1 MSVASRRVFPMT
13 AFRFLRL
20 ERELQF
26 AFVADDA
33 GGKEAH
39 QGPNAGW
46 VYVLYQTQD
55 PNFENRYHKVGLTTN
70 DPDYRADELWATAV
84 PLPMNVRYALF
95 SDDIHKLEADF
106 YQLTDGIRL
115 KYPRLPGARQPIKPR
130 EFVPLSLSEAVRVL
144 NDCAG
149 VDDHYCG
156 LHLVAPD
163 AVDRVR
169 RALGSSFRPTG
180 LTSAVFA
187 AAPPCDAIA
196 VLGQTQQKRIRDM
209 EARAFSAARETLL
222 RVGGIAGLITIGG
235 AAVGTI
241 LGSPL
246 DHSVTMGAAGLAG
259 SAALGVLA
267 ALMRWRSATAL
278 TSADLMRFGRAA
290 RDLIE
295 APPVRGR
302 RGPLVIACTG
312 VAAKPSLIRAPTL
325 QRAVG
330 RTRRRRQS
338 LRLVARRARLRS
350 AG

>member
-1 MSVASRRVFPMT
+1 MK
-13 AFRFLRL
+13 AFKFRRL

-26 AFVADDA
+26 AFVAEDDD
-33 GGKEAH
+33 GEDVAH
-39 QGPNAGW
+39 GPRAGW

-55 PNFENRYHKVGLTTN
+55 QNFENRYHKVGLTRN
-70 DPDYRADELWATAV
+70 DPDFRADQMWGTAV

-95 SDDIHKLEADF
+95 SDDIRKLEADF

-115 KYPRLPGARQPIKPR
+115 KYPRLPGAIQPIKLR
-130 EFVPLSLSEAVRVL
+130 EFVPLSLSEAARVL

-163 AVDRVR
+163 AVDSVR
-169 RALGSSFRPTG
+169 RALGPSFRPTG

-187 AAPPCDAIA
+187 ASPPCDAIA
-196 VLGQTQQKRIRDM
+196 LLAQMQQKRMRDM
-209 EARAFSAARETLL
+209 ETRAFAAARETCL
-222 RVGGIAGLITIGG
+222 RVGGIAALITTGG
-235 AAVGTI
+235 AVVGTI
-241 LGSPL
+241 FGAQL
-246 DHSVTMGAAGLAG
+246 DHAARLGVAGLAG
-259 SAALGVLA
+259 AAVLGAVAGLA
-267 ALMRWRSATAL
+267 GWRSATSV
-278 TSADLMRFGRAA
+278 TPADLMRFGRAA

-312 VAAKPSLIRAPTL
+312 VAAKPSLLRAPAL
-325 QRAVG
+325 QRAAAK
-330 RTRRRRQS
+330 TRRRRQS
-338 LRLVARRARLRS
+338 LRLIARRAKLRS

>member
-1 MSVASRRVFPMT
+1 MK
-13 AFRFLRL
+13 AFKFRRL

-26 AFVADDA
+26 AFVADDP

-46 VYVLYQTQD
+46 VYVLFQTQD
-55 PNFENRYHKVGLTTN
+55 QNFENRYHKVGLTGK
-70 DPDYRADELWATAV
+70 DPDHRADELWETAV

-95 SDDIHKLEADF
+95 SDNIDKLEADF
-106 YQLTDGIRL
+106 YRLTDGIRL

-130 EFVPLSLSEAVRVL
+130 EFVPLSLGEAVRVL

-163 AVDRVR
+163 AVHRVR
-169 RALGSSFRPTG
+169 RALGPSFRSTG

-187 AAPPCDAIA
+187 ASPPCDAIA
-196 VLGQTQQKRIRDM
+196 MLAQTQQKRTRDM
-209 EARAFSAARETLL
+209 ELRAFAAARQTVV
-222 RVGGIAGLITIGG
+222 RVGGIAGLIAVGG

-241 LGSPL
+241 LGAPL
-246 DHSVTMGAAGLAG
+246 EHALTMGAAGLAG
-259 SAALGVLA
+259 SAVLGVLA
-267 ALMRWRSATAL
+267 GLMGWRSATTL
-278 TSADLMRFGRAA
+278 TPADLMRFGRAA

-312 VAAKPSLIRAPTL
+312 VAARASLLRAPDL
-325 QRAVG
+325 QRAAAKA
-330 RTRRRRQS
+330 RRRRQS
-338 LRLVARRARLRS
+338 LRLIARRARLRS